1 MSGSDKND
9 STEPKQEGGAFGGPA
24 RSQSPAGRS
33 TSPRGPGFEE
43 PVETEQRLNQLE
55 QQTNFIA
62 GRVQMAEQ
70 ARDEA
75 VAANLRLRVRS
86 PGLVFSRGRWCR
98 VVSTPHP
105 CTPHPPVGAPRP
117 GGNDASR
124 HVPGR

>member
-86 PGLVFSRGRWCR
+86 HVSFFHAAGGVSCR
-98 VVSTPHP
+98 VPHLNPALPTPL
-105 CTPHPPVGAPRP
+105 
-117 GGNDASR
+117 
-124 HVPGR
+124 